1 MVLNDI
7 TSGKVEWTQ
16 QSYNEKLSW
25 CWVFDPLIWN
35 LLWTHHSS
43 FILFIIFF
51 TVRDDLCSS
60 SLNFFEV
67 CSSLCLWDCYL
78 YFWFMDY
85 VCLPLV
91 PVCIFIRL
99 CSLLLSS
106 SFPFCLVSQSCLH
119 VYLLP
124 VTVSRSY
131 VLVLVSVF
139 VTSCFILIA
148 PHLEWIAFSF
158 GSPCLVNQ
166 IPFSYV
172 PWCFPDVYI
181 LFVM

>member
-1 MVLNDI
+1 MKLP
-7 TSGKVEWTQ
+7 Q
-16 QSYNEKLSW
+16 EKLNEPNNHTTKNYHGAESLTHW
-25 CWVFDPLIWN
+25 FEIYCGCIII
-35 LLWTHHSS
+35 LLLFY
-43 FILFIIFF
+43 FIFLF

-91 PVCIFIRL
+91 PVCIFI
-99 CSLLLSS
+99 SLLLSS

-131 VLVLVSVF
+131 VLLLVSVF

-181 LFVM
+181 LFIM

>member
-1 MVLNDI
+1 MIYV
-7 TSGKVEWTQ
+7 Q
-16 QSYNEKLSW
+16 A
-25 CWVFDPLIWN
+25 
-35 LLWTHHSS
+35 LWTFLRFVPPCASEIVIYIS
-43 FILFIIFF
+43 GSWIMF
-51 TVRDDLCSS
+51 V
-60 SLNFFEV
+60 SL
-67 CSSLCLWDCYL
+67 
-78 YFWFMDY
+78 WFQS
-85 VCLPLV
+85 VF
-91 PVCIFIRL
+91 FIRL

-148 PHLEWIAFSF
+148 PHLVWIAFSF

-172 PWCFPDVYI
+172 PWCFPSAWCVYI
-181 LFVM
+181 VCNVVPCGCVFPCSLCSPLWSLDFPCFGLFSLMKLPLVYPLCFWIMHLSPAT